1 MGYAWIVQDRAR
13 RRNILI
19 GLLLMATGIV
29 GALLTTPR
37 SNPQQVEKREP
48 SPDKPPTALPTP
60 PPLDKAELDA
70 TIKTLDQWLTSAAA
84 NSNDLAVLLHAVR
97 GLGPD
102 HDLKGK
108 TTKQALLERL
118 PSALMLQ
125 DGKPRV
131 SPLQADLPDL
141 AVLAVLLEADVPL
154 EQPLLDK
161 VSVGSWLQQTQKE
174 AVAVR
179 RSNEWYSRNWLI
191 DVLTVA
197 AGRGIEAASSEQPR
211 ERLHDF
217 AVAGFSELSRTHTV
231 FGKWAGQGPQVALQS
246 RDSVEQLRQQ
256 QLGPYGLD
264 GWGLS
269 LAHSVLRAVVT
280 LNQAR
285 GAADASLDQSA
296 RQLLGQLVMRQL
308 FERQLWAPGKDPLP
322 TSGPID
328 QLGYCGRLLEALA
341 WARLAIDDPMDHGA
355 RQQNEL
361 GPTLRDCATSI
372 SGAIAPL
379 QLTATATP
387 EPPGSPLPQLGER
400 TDLQRRSEAVSQAL
414 RGLRMARRAY
424 WPSQPKSAPSQ

>member
-1 MGYAWIVQDRAR
+1 MAGG
-13 RRNILI
+13 I
-19 GLLLMATGIV
+19 G
-29 GALLTTPR
+29 GALLTAPR
-37 SNPQQVEKREP
+37 AAPPAKVEKRP
-48 SPDKPPTALPTP
+48 GPDQPPTALPTP
-60 PPLDKAELDA
+60 PPVDKAVLDA
-70 TIKTLDQWLTSAAA
+70 TIDTLDHWLTRAAV
-84 NSNDLAVLLHAVR
+84 NSSDLTVLLHAVR

-131 SPLQADLPDL
+131 SPLQADLPEVQ
-141 AVLAVLLEADVPL
+141 VLAVLLEADVPL
-154 EQPLLDK
+154 QQTLLDK
-161 VSVGSWLQQTQKE
+161 ISVGSWLEQTRK
-174 AVAVR
+174 AALAAP
-179 RSNEWYSRNWLI
+179 NGTEWYSRNWLI
-191 DVLTVA
+191 DVLAVA
-197 AGRGIEAASSEQPR
+197 AGRNNEAANNEAVLEQ
-211 ERLHDF
+211 LHDF
-217 AVAGFSELSRTHTV
+217 AVAGFSELSRAHTV

-246 RDSVEQLRQQ
+246 RDAVEQLRQQ
-256 QLGPYGLD
+256 QLGPYALE

-322 TSGPID
+322 SNGPID
-328 QLGYCGRLLEALA
+328 QVGYCGRLLEGLA
-341 WARLAIDDPMDHGA
+341 WARLAIDDPTGNGA
-355 RQQNEL
+355 RQQKEL

-372 SGAIAPL
+372 SGALVAL
-379 QLTATATP
+379 KLTAAATP
-387 EPPGSPLPQLGER
+387 EPANSAPPQLGER

-414 RGLRMARRAY
+414 RGLRMVRRAY
-424 WPSQPKSAPSQ
+424 WPPQPKSAPSQ

>member
-1 MGYAWIVQDRAR
+1 MAGG
-13 RRNILI
+13 I
-19 GLLLMATGIV
+19 G
-29 GALLTTPR
+29 GALLTARKAEPPVKT
-37 SNPQQVEKREP
+37 EKR
-48 SPDKPPTALPTP
+48 SGPDKPPTALPTP

-84 NSNDLAVLLHAVR
+84 NSNDLVVLLHAVR

-108 TTKQALLERL
+108 TTRQALLERL
-118 PSALMLQ
+118 PSALLLQ

-141 AVLAVLLEADVPL
+141 EVLAVLLEADVPL
-154 EQPLLDK
+154 EQPLLDQ
-161 VSVGSWLQQTQKE
+161 VSVGSWLQQTQKD
-174 AVAVR
+174 AAAAR
-179 RSNEWYSRNWLI
+179 GGIEWHSRNWLL

-197 AGRGIEAASSEQPR
+197 AARGIEAANSAAAHEQ
-211 ERLHDF
+211 LHDF
-217 AVAGFSELSRTHTV
+217 AVAGLSELSRAHTV

-246 RDSVEQLRQQ
+246 RDAVEQLRQQ
-256 QLGPYGLD
+256 QLGPYALE

-285 GAADASLDQSA
+285 GASDASLDQSA

-322 TSGPID
+322 TNGPID

-341 WARLAIDDPMDHGA
+341 WARLAIDDPGA
-355 RQQNEL
+355 RQQQEL
-361 GPTLRDCATSI
+361 GPTLRDCASSI
-372 SGAIAPL
+372 SGALVPL
-379 QLTATATP
+379 KLTGAATP
-387 EPPGSPLPQLGER
+387 EPPHSPLPQLGER
-400 TDLQRRSEAVSQAL
+400 TALQRRAEAVSQAL
-414 RGLRMARRAY
+414 RGLRMVRRAY
-424 WPSQPKSAPSQ
+424 WPSQPKSAPPQ